1 MDITGTRNV
10 LGARGNIRHY
20 CHFACFI
27 HFICAYLAHKME
39 GQKLIMESK
48 LEKSVK
54 SFFNPAAPL
63 QAGTVTSP
71 YRQAR
76 KFLCKQLGITMKQL
90 RNRRVLAG
98 YIYRNGVYLK
108 AEVM

>member
-1 MDITGTRNV
+1 
-10 LGARGNIRHY
+10 
-20 CHFACFI
+20 
-27 HFICAYLAHKME
+27 
-39 GQKLIMESK
+39 MESK

-54 SFFNPAAPL
+54 SFFNPFTPL

-71 YRQAR
+71 HRQAR

-90 RNRRVLAG
+90 RKRRVLAD

-108 AEVM
+108 VEMI